1 MKDEACVGI
10 SSILLFRNT
19 LLILE
24 SPQLCRMLDAG
35 PKLDAWFAGTA
46 ARRVGC
52 LLILCMGSF
61 AKVLNFGER
70 FTRDKL
76 QTINFIIYI
85 IFFEK
90 F

>member
-61 AKVLNFGER
+61 AKVFNFGEIASLSH
-70 FTRDKL
+70 FLSIDAAPGVSL
-76 QTINFIIYI
+76 
-85 IFFEK
+85 
-90 F
+90 